1 MNDVDELDGLSEST
15 LRAALRLDVDERPVR
30 FDAVA
35 IVAAAEQRTALEQ
48 VLRALRGAA
57 LVGVSL
63 GIEAVVAVAA
73 FNILANVEL
82 SAPFGLALSTLAVVA
97 QQVAV
102 LGALTAS
109 PSVAVAALAAVVF
122 ATVYERT
129 TGRESLNVRAS

>member
-1 MNDVDELDGLSEST
+1 MKNVDELDGFSEST
-15 LRAALRLDVDERPVR
+15 LRAALRLDLDERPAR
-30 FDAVA
+30 LDAVA
-35 IVAAAEQRTALEQ
+35 IVVAAERRTALEQ
-48 VLRALRGAA
+48 VLRAVRGMA

-73 FNILANVEL
+73 FNVLANVDL
-82 SAPFGLALSTLAVVA
+82 SEPFGLALSTLAAVA
-97 QQVAV
+97 QQIAV

-129 TGRESLNVRAS
+129 SGRESLNVRAS

>member
-1 MNDVDELDGLSEST
+1 MNGMDERDALTEAT
-15 LRAALRLDVDERPVR
+15 LRRALRLDLDERPAR
-30 FDAVA
+30 FDAAA
-35 IVAAAEQRTALEQ
+35 IVTAAEHRTALEHL
-48 VLRALRGAA
+48 LRAVRGTA

-73 FNILANVEL
+73 FNVLANVDL
-82 SAPFGLALSTLAVVA
+82 SEPFGLLLSALAVVA
-97 QQVAV
+97 QQVAI

-129 TGRESLNVRAS
+129 NGRESLNVRAS

>member
-1 MNDVDELDGLSEST
+1 MNDVDELDGLNEST
-15 LRAALRLDVDERPVR
+15 LRAALRLDLDERPLR

-35 IVAAAEQRTALEQ
+35 IAAAAERRTAPEQ
-48 VLRALRGAA
+48 ALRALRGTA

-63 GIEAVVAVAA
+63 GIEAAVAVAA
-73 FNILANVEL
+73 FNVVANVDL
-82 SAPFGLALSTLAVVA
+82 GAPFGLALSTLAVVA

-102 LGALTAS
+102 FGALTAS

>member
-1 MNDVDELDGLSEST
+1 MKDVDELDGLSEST
-15 LRAALRLDVDERPVR
+15 LRAALRLDLEERPVR

-63 GIEAVVAVAA
+63 GIETVVAVAA
-73 FNILANVEL
+73 FNLLANVDLGE
-82 SAPFGLALSTLAVVA
+82 PFGLALSTLAVVA

-129 TGRESLNVRAS
+129 NGRESLNVRAS

>member
-1 MNDVDELDGLSEST
+1 MNDMDELDGLGEST
-15 LRAALRLDVDERPVR
+15 LRAALRLDEDERPVR
-30 FDAVA
+30 FDAAA
-35 IVAAAEQRTALEQ
+35 IVAAAERRTVLEQ
-48 VLRALRGAA
+48 VLRALRGTA

-63 GIEAVVAVAA
+63 GIEAGVAVAA
-73 FNILANVEL
+73 FNVLANVDL
-82 SAPFGLALSTLAVVA
+82 SEPFGLALSTLAVVA

-102 LGALTAS
+102 LGAVTAS

>member
-1 MNDVDELDGLSEST
+1 MNGMDERDALTEAT
-15 LRAALRLDVDERPVR
+15 LRRALRLDLDERPAR
-30 FDAVA
+30 FDAAA
-35 IVAAAEQRTALEQ
+35 IVAAAEHRTALEQ
-48 VLRALRGAA
+48 VLRAMRGMA

-73 FNILANVEL
+73 FNVLANVDL
-82 SAPFGLALSTLAVVA
+82 SEPFGLLLLALAVVA
-97 QQVAV
+97 QRFAV

-129 TGRESLNVRAS
+129 NGRESLNVRAS

>member
-1 MNDVDELDGLSEST
+1 MNGMDERDALTEAT
-15 LRAALRLDVDERPVR
+15 LRRALRLDLDERPAR
-30 FDAVA
+30 FDAAA
-35 IVAAAEQRTALEQ
+35 IVAAAEHRTALEQ
-48 VLRALRGAA
+48 VLRAMRGMA

-73 FNILANVEL
+73 FNVLANVDL
-82 SAPFGLALSTLAVVA
+82 SEPFGLLLSALAVVA

-129 TGRESLNVRAS
+129 NGRESLNVRAS

>member
-1 MNDVDELDGLSEST
+1 MKDVDELESLSEST
-15 LRAALRLDVDERPVR
+15 LRAALRLDLDERPVR

-35 IVAAAEQRTALEQ
+35 LVAAAERRTALEQ
-48 VLRALRGAA
+48 VLRALRGTA

-73 FNILANVEL
+73 FNVLANVDLGE
-82 SAPFGLALSTLAVVA
+82 PFGLALSTLAVVA

-129 TGRESLNVRAS
+129 NGRESLNVRAS

>member
-1 MNDVDELDGLSEST
+1 MKDVDELDGLSEST

-129 TGRESLNVRAS
+129 NGRESLNVRAS

>member
-1 MNDVDELDGLSEST
+1 MKDVDELDGLSEST

>member
-1 MNDVDELDGLSEST
+1 MNDMDEVDGLSEST
-15 LRAALRLDVDERPVR
+15 LRAALRLEADERPAR

-35 IVAAAEQRTALEQ
+35 IVAAAERRTALEQ
-48 VLRALRGAA
+48 VLRAVRGIA
-57 LVGVSL
+57 LVGVSI

-73 FNILANVEL
+73 FNVLANVDL
-82 SAPFGLALSTLAVVA
+82 GAAFGLALSTLAVVA

-102 LGALTAS
+102 IGGLTAS

-122 ATVYERT
+122 ATIYER

>member
-1 MNDVDELDGLSEST
+1 MNGMDERDALTEAT
-15 LRAALRLDVDERPVR
+15 LRRALRLDLDERPAR
-30 FDAVA
+30 FDAAA
-35 IVAAAEQRTALEQ
+35 IVTAAEHRTALEQ
-48 VLRALRGAA
+48 VLRAMRGMA

-73 FNILANVEL
+73 FNVLANVDL
-82 SAPFGLALSTLAVVA
+82 SEPFGLLLSALAVVA
-97 QQVAV
+97 QQVAI

-129 TGRESLNVRAS
+129 NGRESLNVRAS

>member
-1 MNDVDELDGLSEST
+1 MKDVDELDGLSEST

-73 FNILANVEL
+73 FNVLANVDL
-82 SAPFGLALSTLAVVA
+82 SEPFGLLLSALAVVA
-97 QQVAV
+97 QQVAI

>member
-1 MNDVDELDGLSEST
+1 MKDVDELDGISEGT
-15 LRAALRLDVDERPVR
+15 LRAALRLDLDERPVR
-30 FDAVA
+30 FDAAA
-35 IVAAAEQRTALEQ
+35 IVAAAEERTAIEQ
-48 VLRALRGAA
+48 VLRALRGTA

-73 FNILANVEL
+73 FNVLANVDL
-82 SAPFGLALSTLAVVA
+82 GAPFGLALSTLAAVA

-102 LGALTAS
+102 FGGLTAS

-129 TGRESLNVRAS
+129 TGKESLNVRAS